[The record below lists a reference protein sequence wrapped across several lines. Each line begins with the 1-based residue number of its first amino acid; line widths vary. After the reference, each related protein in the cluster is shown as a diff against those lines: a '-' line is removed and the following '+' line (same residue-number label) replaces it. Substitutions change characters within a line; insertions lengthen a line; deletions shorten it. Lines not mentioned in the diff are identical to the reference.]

1 MLEIISE
8 INIGLLFFSTF
19 LLFCLRKY
27 FLLLFYFLFF
37 IINFFIN
44 FLLKIFLQHPRPN
57 DNNQLFHIYKKKFPF
72 YQFGN
77 PAENIQSVI
86 YTSFFISFSLKKYY
100 FYFIYLFFSTFA
112 IFIEIYRE
120 KHYIYQIIF
129 ASLTGLIIAC
139 IAHYYSS
146 IYLSENL
153 VHKDDD
159 NAYTIFSLV

>member
-8 INIGLLFFSTF
+8 INIGSFFFSTF
-19 LLFCLRKY
+19 LFFSLRKY
-27 FLLLFYFLFF
+27 FLLLFYFLFY

-44 FLLKIFLQHPRPN
+44 LLLKIILQHPRPN
-57 DNNQLFHIYKKKFPF
+57 DNNQLFHIHKKNLPF

-77 PAENIQSVI
+77 PAENIQSII

-100 FYFIYLFFSTFA
+100 FYFIYFIFSTFA

-129 ASLTGLIIAC
+129 ASFIGLIVAYIAF
-139 IAHYYSS
+139 YLSS

-153 VHKDDD
+153 NHKEDD
-159 NAYTIFSLV
+159 NAYTIFSLL